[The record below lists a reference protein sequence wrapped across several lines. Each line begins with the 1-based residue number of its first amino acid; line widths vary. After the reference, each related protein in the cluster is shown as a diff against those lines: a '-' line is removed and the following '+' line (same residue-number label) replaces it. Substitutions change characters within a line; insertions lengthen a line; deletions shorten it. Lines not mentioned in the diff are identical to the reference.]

1 MGNNRH
7 LKLQGKAAI
16 VTGGAMGLGRGI
28 ALCLAEDGADVAIA
42 DLAMDAARQT
52 AEDIKS
58 LGRKALIV
66 EADVSQQADAEKL
79 AQQTKDTFG
88 RVDILVNNAAGTGR
102 QTSTGAAVAG
112 DKIADLPPE
121 IWDDTYEGVFKSQV
135 LMCRTVMP
143 IMKKQGGGKII
154 NISSIAA
161 KVGDQSR
168 MAYSSLKGAVI
179 SFTRA
184 LAREGAKSNITVN
197 CICPGLIYTPG
208 WRMGA
213 ETLIKTVPAYKKFKD
228 PKEIFL
234 RYVEKLTPMQ
244 KELTAEDIGR
254 AIAFLASDD
263 ARYITGQSLNIDG
276 GIVME

>member
-1 MGNNRH
+1 M
-7 LKLQGKAAI
+7 LKDRQMKLKGKAAI

-28 ALCLAEDGADVAIA
+28 ALCLAEDGADVTIA
-42 DLAMDAARQT
+42 DLAMDDARQT
-52 AEDIKS
+52 AEEIKAF
-58 LGRKALIV
+58 GRRALIV
-66 EADVSQQADAEKL
+66 EADCSQQTEAEKVVK
-79 AQQTKDTFG
+79 QTMDAFG
-88 RVDILVNNAAGTGR
+88 RVDILVNNVAGTGR

-112 DKIADLPPE
+112 NRISE
-121 IWDDTYEGVFKSQV
+121 IPLEVWDTTYEGVLKTQV
-135 LMCRTVMP
+135 LMCRVVMP
-143 IMKKQGGGKII
+143 LMRAQGGGKII

-184 LAREGAKSNITVN
+184 MAREGARDNITVN

-208 WRMGA
+208 WKVGA
-213 ETLIKTVPAYKKFKD
+213 EILMSSVSAYKKLKD

-234 RYVEKLTPMQ
+234 RYVEKLTPMGQ
-244 KELTAEDIGR
+244 ELTAEDIGR
-254 AIAFLASDD
+254 AIAFFASDD